1 MQFKYGSNTT
11 QATKFPILAQS
22 HSVYEP
28 LCFMGENLV
37 YPRSY
42 KLFNAPER
50 QFGTVNSFT
59 EYGNYYWATQMF
71 NTSRVVT
78 AWNSQGSATFY
89 TSAYNSEMSR
99 TWAKKYYAVVEGS
112 KVSPHE
118 GGGGICWPLKKA
130 TSAILASQ
138 GKTQDDL
145 TIWANA
151 IVSFNPTLID
161 KLNTDRYYYIGSLNG
176 PETLQVGIPEQY
188 TSYDY
193 IVNIRLDDGEIK
205 VPRKSVCVGIKGGD
219 DVDEPAA
226 GSDVGFIYL
235 SCNNSDK
242 TCKLTADPYGDIGRF
257 LTQSTNYYTNRS
269 HEIKYLGQK
278 PSNTANIMFGIHS
291 YFPVSSLRRTWSN
304 GSTTPKDVIGI
315 TPPLYSV
322 TTDYHARTAAT
333 SSQFYYNITGSI
345 TWSALGRWTTVAS
358 ASGTSTIP
366 SNNPLIVSDNKIY
379 TNSDCTH
386 QYSRP
391 HWYLEDCSW
400 GLTW

>member
-1 MQFKYGSNTT
+1 MQFKYESNTT

-22 HSVYEP
+22 NSVYEP

-89 TSAYNSEMSR
+89 TSAYNSELSR
-99 TWAKKYYAVVEGS
+99 TWAKNYYAVVEGS

-161 KLNTDRYYYIGSLNG
+161 KLNPDRYYYIGSLNG
-176 PETLQVGIPEQY
+176 PEKLQVGIPEQY

-226 GSDVGFIYL
+226 GSDVGIIYL

-242 TCKLTADPYGDIGRF
+242 TCKLTEGPYGDIGRF

-269 HEIKYLGQK
+269 HEIKYLGHK
-278 PSNTANIMFGIHS
+278 PTNQNNIMFGIHS

-345 TWSALGRWTTVAS
+345 TWSALGRYSTAS

-366 SNNPLIVSDNKIY
+366 SNNPLIVSDNNIY
-379 TNSDCTH
+379 TNSDCTQ